1 MNTLR
6 WVMAGALI
14 ASGQQPK
21 APVPNSD
28 SGNAVFSV
36 TSTLV
41 QVDAVVTDGKGR
53 NIDDLTPEEFE
64 VSVDGKPEKLTHF
77 SYVRVMPEGSG
88 APVKP
93 VQKAVSALPP
103 APSAQ
108 LRPEDVRRTIVLM
121 VDDLGLSFE
130 SMAFV
135 RSSLRKFIENQL
147 QPGDLV
153 AILRTGAGSGALQQF
168 TVDKRVL
175 LSVADGLRWNPNGRS
190 GIDVFEQLGKVSD
203 LAGKL
208 DDAIPSGQARSIDPQ
223 YNVQNKTVSM
233 VGTLGA
239 INYIVGALREM
250 PGRKSIVL
258 FSDGFQLF
266 TPGVGPAMHTSAGP
280 GASADDNTLVIEA
293 MRRLIDRANRSG
305 TVIYTMQAT
314 GLQTGQIGGADRLGL
329 NQLSPAQVQ
338 ATLGTVVNDGAI
350 GGRDWLQNVNQQG
363 LAYLALQTGGLA
375 YDNGNDLN
383 WALDRVLED
392 QKGYYLLG
400 FYPPEGTFQDKH
412 NTRSFHGIKVRVKRA
427 GLHVRSRSGYF
438 GETDEETRL
447 QKPKTLVAQMRAAML
462 SPFKSS
468 DIHVKLTALYANTAK
483 GPVVRNLLYV
493 DGRDVTWRSAGDSSK
508 AQLQV
513 LAVANGDSDAN
524 IQTVAREYES
534 LVQSAKLDDAKRE
547 GVVYTIDIPAPKR
560 GGYQIRVA
568 VRDAATEKVGS
579 ATQFVEVPDLKSAR
593 FVLTG
598 VVLQDG
604 SGAARRSVVGMAPAR
619 RQFRPGAEVEYLSA
633 LQKGRGAEALAD
645 LAAQIRIVRDG
656 KDVYSAPAKVVE
668 IPGSGSAVFG
678 VLKLNKEM
686 VPGEYFLQVAA
697 RDAKGG
703 KNGLASQWTD
713 FEILP

>member
-1 MNTLR
+1 MKKLC
-6 WVMAGALI
+6 WIIAGALI

-28 SGNAVFSV
+28 SGVFSV

-53 NIDDLTPEEFE
+53 NVDDLSPGDFE

-77 SYVRVMPEGSG
+77 SYVRVIPEGSG
-88 APVKP
+88 APRKP
-93 VQKAVSALPP
+93 VPKAPSALPP
-103 APSAQ
+103 PPSAQ

-130 SMAFV
+130 SIAFV

-153 AILRTGAGSGALQQF
+153 AIMRTGAGSGSLQQF
-168 TVDKRVL
+168 TADKRVL
-175 LSVADGLRWNPNGRS
+175 LAIAGGLRWNPNGRS

-203 LAGKL
+203 LAQGL
-208 DDAIPSGQARSIDPQ
+208 GAAPPGGQARSVDPQ
-223 YNVQNKTVSM
+223 YNVQNKTMSM
-233 VGTLGA
+233 LGTLGA

-266 TPGVGPAMHTSAGP
+266 TPGVGPAMHTAAGSGSSP
-280 GASADDNTLVIEA
+280 DDNATVIEA

-314 GLQTGQIGGADRLGL
+314 GLQTGQIGGADRASL
-329 NQLSPAQVQ
+329 NQMSPGQVQ
-338 ATLGTVVNDGAI
+338 AKLETLTNDGVT

-400 FYPPEGTFQDKH
+400 FYPPEGTFQEKH
-412 NTRSFHGIKVRVKRA
+412 KTRSFHGIKVKVTRA
-427 GLHVRSRSGYF
+427 GLHVRSRSGFF
-438 GETDEETRL
+438 GETDEETKL
-447 QKPKTLVAQMRAAML
+447 QKPKTLVEQMRAAML
-462 SPFKSS
+462 SPFRSS

-483 GPVVRNLLYV
+483 GPIVRNLLHV
-493 DGRDVTWRSAGDSSK
+493 DGGDLTWRPALKDSST
-508 AQLQV
+508 AQLEV
-513 LAVANGDSDAN
+513 LAVATGDSDSD
-524 IQTVAREYES
+524 IRTVARDYQS
-534 LVQSAKLDDAKRE
+534 QVPSAKLDEAKRE

-568 VRDAATEKVGS
+568 VRDASTEKVGS
-579 ATQFVEVPDLKSAR
+579 ATQFVEVPDLKKAR

-598 VVLQDG
+598 VILQDVLKDG
-604 SGAARRSVVGMAPAR
+604 GGLVGMAPAR

-633 LQKGRGAEALAD
+633 LQKGRGAEPLAD

-656 KDVYSAPAKVVE
+656 KDVYSAPAKVME
-668 IPGSGSAVFG
+668 IPGSGPAVFG
-678 VLKLNKEM
+678 VLKLSKEM
-686 VPGEYFLQVAA
+686 VPGEYFLQVIAK
-697 RDAKGG
+697 DVKGG